1 MADSSDSAARFSPAK
16 VLGGTTIVP
25 SDKSI
30 SHRAAM
36 VAALCDG
43 DVVVRNFLDADDTNA
58 TLRAMESCGIKVGRH
73 GGGLLTINGAGL
85 RGLKP
90 PSDVIDIGNS
100 GTSIRLLPG
109 IFAGQDGEFTL
120 DGDDSIRRRPMGRIV
135 EPLGQ
140 MGVDIDARDGN
151 LAPLRITGGPVRAID
166 YNMPVASAQ
175 VKSAVLLA
183 GLFADGATSVT
194 EPSVCRDHTERMLA
208 GAGADIT
215 RSGLTVTINPPERL
229 ELDSL
234 TVPGDF
240 SSAAFL
246 LVAATV
252 IEGSSLKVEGV
263 GINPTRTGL
272 LDIMKA
278 MGARI
283 SVENTREESG
293 EPVGDL
299 LVRSAPLKGITVSEE
314 ISGRSIDELP
324 LVSLLAA
331 FAEGETIVSGAAEL
345 RVKESDRIAGLVKNM
360 SGLGV
365 KIDAR
370 EDGFAIE
377 GGTGIDGG
385 QIASNG
391 DHRMAMLGAI
401 AGLASKQGVVV
412 DDFDCVS
419 VSFPGFANGVSKLV
433 DGGDVCWYWL

>member
-1 MADSSDSAARFSPAK
+1 
-16 VLGGTTIVP
+16 
-25 SDKSI
+25 
-30 SHRAAM
+30 
-36 VAALCDG
+36 
-43 DVVVRNFLDADDTNA
+43 
-58 TLRAMESCGIKVGRH
+58 
-73 GGGLLTINGAGL
+73 
-85 RGLKP
+85 
-90 PSDVIDIGNS
+90 
-100 GTSIRLLPG
+100 
-109 IFAGQDGEFTL
+109 
-120 DGDDSIRRRPMGRIV
+120 
-135 EPLGQ
+135 
-140 MGVDIDARDGN
+140 
-151 LAPLRITGGPVRAID
+151 
-166 YNMPVASAQ
+166 
-175 VKSAVLLA
+175 
-183 GLFADGATSVT
+183 
-194 EPSVCRDHTERMLA
+194 
-208 GAGADIT
+208 
-215 RSGLTVTINPPERL
+215 L